1 MGEETPKDWD
11 EKIQDF
17 ADNSFQLASKGYRKT
32 VDSTRSVVE
41 KSKLLAKK
49 GMNSSIDA
57 SKNLAKKGKKV
68 VEKSAEETKKF
79 TNTLQ
84 KSTSE
89 RIEGFRSR
97 KNSGDEE
104 LEDSNEE
111 LRFIEAESL
120 DEGSEQY
127 SRLTV
132 QELRIRLKLLGLAVN
147 GKKNA
152 LVERL
157 RSSMNSKELEP
168 VSSVR
173 EDLEQRITL
182 IEKEYPDVLKPL
194 PPEPEFS
201 LGRFATNLSY
211 SVVGSL
217 FMAYAMLVFFTSNLN
232 PLETFSALDLSL
244 FDSILPSFALSDQ
257 FPTLEP
263 MYGHAFVALGIVFIF
278 ASGFLS
284 LFRIKYASTLFL
296 TYFLCVAVL
305 GRLVFSFVAD
315 VELQPQD
322 YRHVLHDSVLFSMMS
337 ILVYTPRMIEPLLS
351 SQVNKK
357 PVEHFENPVFH
368 ADKPYTDGRI
378 DDIIQEGLNM
388 DFRAEVAKPKP
399 PRARAKFEA
408 YEKILLCVS
417 FVLWPFTIFMTMA
430 YNNGLSSFTEYS
442 SDVIQVASAWGLSL
456 LSLVSLVRFDRS
468 ARGNGWY
475 AKEKETYVGMMDLY
489 SKAQAK
495 HYEYVELRAAAEA
508 QEILEKYPQL
518 DKSKSGTAS
527 KA

>member
-1 MGEETPKDWD
+1 
-11 EKIQDF
+11 
-17 ADNSFQLASKGYRKT
+17 
-32 VDSTRSVVE
+32 
-41 KSKLLAKK
+41 
-49 GMNSSIDA
+49 
-57 SKNLAKKGKKV
+57 
-68 VEKSAEETKKF
+68 
-79 TNTLQ
+79 
-84 KSTSE
+84 
-89 RIEGFRSR
+89 
-97 KNSGDEE
+97 
-104 LEDSNEE
+104 
-111 LRFIEAESL
+111 
-120 DEGSEQY
+120 
-127 SRLTV
+127 
-132 QELRIRLKLLGLAVN
+132 
-147 GKKNA
+147 
-152 LVERL
+152 
-157 RSSMNSKELEP
+157 
-168 VSSVR
+168 
-173 EDLEQRITL
+173 
-182 IEKEYPDVLKPL
+182 
-194 PPEPEFS
+194 
-201 LGRFATNLSY
+201 
-211 SVVGSL
+211 
-217 FMAYAMLVFFTSNLN
+217 
-232 PLETFSALDLSL
+232 
-244 FDSILPSFALSDQ
+244 
-257 FPTLEP
+257 